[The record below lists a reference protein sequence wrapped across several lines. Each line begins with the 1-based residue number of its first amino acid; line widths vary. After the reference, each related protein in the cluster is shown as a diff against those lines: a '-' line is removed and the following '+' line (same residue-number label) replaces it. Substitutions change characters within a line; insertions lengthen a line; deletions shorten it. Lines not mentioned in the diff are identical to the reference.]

1 MLSGKV
7 LFKVKMKIA
16 VLTIFPEIFQSFLS
30 TSLLSKAIKN
40 NILSIDVI
48 NFRDFASPPHYK
60 VDDEPYGGGAGMLLK
75 PEPIVYAVE
84 KVKETMKDAHVI
96 LLSASGTTF
105 TQEKAKEYSQKENL
119 IFICGRYEGV
129 DQRVIDL
136 AVDEEISI
144 GNYVLMGGEI
154 PSMAIIEAT
163 TRLIPN
169 VIGNSESVIT
179 ESFQE
184 NLLEAPQYTRPEE
197 FRGLKVPN
205 VLISGHH
212 ENIKKWRKEKALE
225 KTKNIKP
232 ELLGRV

>member
-1 MLSGKV
+1 
-7 LFKVKMKIA
+7 
-16 VLTIFPEIFQSFLS
+16 
-30 TSLLSKAIKN
+30 
-40 NILSIDVI
+40 
-48 NFRDFASPPHYK
+48 
-60 VDDEPYGGGAGMLLK
+60 
-75 PEPIVYAVE
+75 
-84 KVKETMKDAHVI
+84 
-96 LLSASGTTF
+96 
-105 TQEKAKEYSQKENL
+105 
-119 IFICGRYEGV
+119 
-129 DQRVIDL
+129 
-136 AVDEEISI
+136 
-144 GNYVLMGGEI
+144 
-154 PSMAIIEAT
+154 MAIIEAT

-197 FRGLKVPN
+197 FRGLKVPD

>member
-1 MLSGKV
+1 
-7 LFKVKMKIA
+7 MKIA
-16 VLTIFPEIFQSFLS
+16 VLTIFPEIFQSFLN
-30 TSLLSKAIKN
+30 TSLLKKAIDN
-40 NILSIDVI
+40 NILSFDIVNI
-48 NFRDFASPPHYK
+48 RDFASPPHYK

-75 PEPIVYAVE
+75 PEPIFYAV
-84 KVKETMKDAHVI
+84 KKLKETMKDAHVI
-96 LLSASGTTF
+96 LLSASGKTF
-105 TQEKAKEYSQKENL
+105 TQKKAKEYSQKENL

-129 DQRVIDL
+129 DQRVIEL
-136 AVDEEISI
+136 VVDEEISL

-163 TRLIPN
+163 TRLVPN

-179 ESFQE
+179 ESFEE

-197 FRGLKVPN
+197 FEGLKVPS